1 MSDEFEELIMKIT
14 EEIETFYPRNQAE
27 WRDWLEA
34 NHITKQS
41 VWLIYY
47 KKKTKIPSLV
57 WSDAVDEAI
66 CFGWIDSKIK
76 PIDDEKFMQF
86 FSKRKPKSVWSKVNK
101 AKVERLTAAGLMK
114 EAGFKAIETAKQNGS
129 WTILD
134 EVEDD
139 SIPIDLVNELKKI
152 KGGMDYFQ
160 SLSKSNRKM
169 YLHRIAVAKREETKQ
184 KRINETIEE
193 ISNYLS
199 SQNS

>member
-1 MSDEFEELIMKIT
+1 MKIT
-14 EEIETFYPRNQAE
+14 EEIETFYPRSQAE

-34 NHITKQS
+34 NYIAKQS
-41 VWLIYY
+41 VWVIFY

-114 EAGFKAIETAKQNGS
+114 EAGFKAIEIAKQNGS

-134 EVEDD
+134 EAEEIIFPEDLQKGLQA
-139 SIPIDLVNELKKI
+139 IPNAYEN
-152 KGGMDYFQ
+152 FQ
-160 SLSKSNRKM
+160 AFSKS
-169 YLHRIAVAKREETKQ
+169 AKRNILQWLQLAKRAETRQ
-184 KRINETIEE
+184 KRINEIIELAA
-193 ISNYLS
+193 INKKPK
-199 SQNS
+199 QF